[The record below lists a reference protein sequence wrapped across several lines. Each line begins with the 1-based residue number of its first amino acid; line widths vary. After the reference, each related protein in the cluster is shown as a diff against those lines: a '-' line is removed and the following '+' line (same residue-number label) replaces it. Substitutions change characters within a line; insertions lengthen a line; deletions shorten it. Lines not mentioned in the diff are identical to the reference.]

1 MTDGSK
7 KPTVV
12 VARRMRRPRKRCR
25 PMSQVTGAAI
35 TSVTATL
42 IADCHSE
49 NHTRRHVDGKARTRE
64 TSDGATNP
72 LTMVSTGATRNTP
85 SHNDT
90 TTSATRAGAGCQTGS
105 PLDKASPMDK
115 ASLMVTSACSS
126 QHDVAELLEPFSPP
140 FGNDGW
146 VNC

>member
-1 MTDGSK
+1 MATTTDGSK

-25 PMSQVTGAAI
+25 PISQVTGAAT

-42 IADCHSE
+42 SADCHSE
-49 NHTRRHVDGKARTRE
+49 NHTRRHVDGTVRTRE

-72 LTMVSTGATRNTP
+72 PTMVSTGATRNTP
-85 SHNDT
+85 SHNNT
-90 TTSATRAGAGCQTGS
+90 TTNATRAGAGCQTGS
-105 PLDKASPMDK
+105 LI
-115 ASLMVTSACSS
+115 VTWPGSQQHGSS